1 MEIKILGS
9 VSPYCKGDKN
19 CVGYLVKS
27 NDSNILLDCGNG
39 ISRNMNMAT
48 DLNNLT
54 IIISHL
60 HKDHYAELLS
70 LGYASYINHRLGFI
84 NKRIKVYIPKTDYY
98 EVSEDY
104 TNEDGWGSFRTVKK
118 EIEDYH
124 FLMNFGKEHY
134 MEFLEYDEDSIINID
149 DIEIT
154 FSENPHQINTYSAR
168 LKENENIFVYSADTG
183 FEDNSLIELSK
194 EADILLCEST
204 FLKGQIKN
212 SDNHLYAYEAATIAK
227 QSNVK
232 QLVLTHFYP
241 EIEKEKYLEEAKQIF
256 PNTIVAEEGKIL
268 KIVGKKK

>member
-9 VSPYCKGDKN
+9 VSPYCKENKN

-39 ISRNMNMAT
+39 ISRNMDMTT

-60 HKDHYAELLS
+60 HKDHYGELLS
-70 LGYASYINHRLGFI
+70 LGYASYINQKLGFI
-84 NKRIKVYIPKTDYY
+84 NEKIKVYIPKPNYY

-104 TNEDGWGSFRTVKK
+104 TDKDGWGASRTVKK
-118 EIEDYH
+118 ELEDYH

-134 MEFLEYDEDSIINID
+134 MEFLEYNEDTIISID

-154 FSENPHQINTYSAR
+154 FKKNPHQINTYSAK
-168 LKENENIFVYSADTG
+168 LKEDKNIFVYSADTG
-183 FEDNSLIELSK
+183 YKNNSLIELSK

-204 FLKGQIKN
+204 FFKGQIKID
-212 SDNHLYAYEAATIAK
+212 DNHLYAYEAANIAK

-241 EIEKEKYLEEAKQIF
+241 EIEKERYLEEAKQIF
-256 PNTIVAEEGKIL
+256 PNTIVAEEGKVL
-268 KIVGKKK
+268 KIGGKKK

>member
-9 VSPYCKGDKN
+9 VSPYCKENKN

-39 ISRNMNMAT
+39 ISRNMNMTT

-60 HKDHYAELLS
+60 HKDHYGELLS
-70 LGYASYINHRLGFI
+70 LGYASYINHKLGFI
-84 NKRIKVYIPKTDYY
+84 NKRIKVYIPNESSDDY
-98 EVSEDY
+98 
-104 TNEDGWGSFRTVKK
+104 N
-118 EIEDYH
+118 

-134 MEFLEYDEDSIINID
+134 MEFLEYNEDTIINID
-149 DIEIT
+149 NIEIT
-154 FSENPHQINTYSAR
+154 FKKNLHQINTYSAK

-183 FEDNSLIELSK
+183 YKNNSLRELSK
-194 EADILLCEST
+194 DADILLCEST

-241 EIEKEKYLEEAKQIF
+241 EIEKERYLEEAKEIF

-268 KIVGKKK
+268 KIGGKKK